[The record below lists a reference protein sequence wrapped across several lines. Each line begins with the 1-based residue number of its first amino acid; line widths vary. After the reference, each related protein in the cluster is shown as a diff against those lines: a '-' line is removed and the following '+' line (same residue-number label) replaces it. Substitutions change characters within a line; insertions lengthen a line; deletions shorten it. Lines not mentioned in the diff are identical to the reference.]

1 MRVLIS
7 IKPRLY
13 RESLALTL
21 RRYRPDFEVRV
32 AAPEDVEEEIRSFAP
47 QLLVRNDTDG
57 LDEGVLQRVPFAGGG
72 ALQRQHERENRLEL
86 RGQRHIHRGAAAG
99 GGRGGGLAG
108 RRVATRT
115 ASPRGKFDLLL
126 AARWPLYQRRVFT
139 HLPRRAVLGS

>member
-32 AAPEDVEEEIRSFAP
+32 AAPEAPEDVEEEIRSFAP

-57 LDEGVLQRVPFAGGG
+57 LDEGVLQRVPFRVEVRYSDSMSARIDSNYEVSDISTEGLLRVADEAAAWLGG
-72 ALQRQHERENRLEL
+72 A
-86 RGQRHIHRGAAAG
+86 
-99 GGRGGGLAG
+99 
-108 RRVATRT
+108 
-115 ASPRGKFDLLL
+115 
-126 AARWPLYQRRVFT
+126 
-139 HLPRRAVLGS
+139 

>member
-57 LDEGVLQRVPFAGGG
+57 LDEGVLQRVPFRVEVRYSDSMSARIDSNYEVSDMSTEGLLRVADEAAAWLGG
-72 ALQRQHERENRLEL
+72 A
-86 RGQRHIHRGAAAG
+86 
-99 GGRGGGLAG
+99 
-108 RRVATRT
+108 
-115 ASPRGKFDLLL
+115 
-126 AARWPLYQRRVFT
+126 
-139 HLPRRAVLGS
+139 

>member
-57 LDEGVLQRVPFAGGG
+57 LDEGVLQRVPFRVEVRYSDSMSARIDSNYEVSDISTEGLLRVADEAAAWLGG
-72 ALQRQHERENRLEL
+72 A
-86 RGQRHIHRGAAAG
+86 
-99 GGRGGGLAG
+99 
-108 RRVATRT
+108 
-115 ASPRGKFDLLL
+115 
-126 AARWPLYQRRVFT
+126 
-139 HLPRRAVLGS
+139 

>member
-57 LDEGVLQRVPFAGGG
+57 LDEGVLQRVPFRVEVRYSDSMSARIDSNYEVSDISTEGLLRVADVAAAWLGG
-72 ALQRQHERENRLEL
+72 A
-86 RGQRHIHRGAAAG
+86 
-99 GGRGGGLAG
+99 
-108 RRVATRT
+108 
-115 ASPRGKFDLLL
+115 
-126 AARWPLYQRRVFT
+126 
-139 HLPRRAVLGS
+139 

>member
-47 QLLVRNDTDG
+47 QLLVRNDTDE
-57 LDEGVLQRVPFAGGG
+57 LDEEVLQRVPFRVEVRYSDSMSARIDSNYEVSDMSTEGLLRVADVAAAWLGG
-72 ALQRQHERENRLEL
+72 A
-86 RGQRHIHRGAAAG
+86 
-99 GGRGGGLAG
+99 
-108 RRVATRT
+108 
-115 ASPRGKFDLLL
+115 
-126 AARWPLYQRRVFT
+126 
-139 HLPRRAVLGS
+139 